1 MADVRDLTEVSR
13 VRDLVADDQQSR
25 DRLEVYVLRLLDEA
39 REEVQK
45 ADSKTSIVFAAVTF
59 LIGYLALVLFEDE
72 SAIHAGSHLATVLAA
87 VALGAFLVALVL
99 LALSVTPRLGE
110 PAAGKARYFQELGQ
124 FPNAA
129 AMLEVVAEDAVDPVV
144 RHSQQLYTQSLIARR
159 KYEHLRNSMYAV
171 AVGLLLLGIAAV
183 VSAFD

>member
-1 MADVRDLTEVSR
+1 MTTSADHGRRLGDTVTPHGSSPRH
-13 VRDLVADDQQSR
+13 VAP
-25 DRLEVYVLRLLDEA
+25 L
-39 REEVQK
+39 
-45 ADSKTSIVFAAVTF
+45 
-59 LIGYLALVLFEDE
+59 
-72 SAIHAGSHLATVLAA
+72 GSNWRTATV
-87 VALGAFLVALVL
+87 LVALVL
-99 LALSVTPRLGE
+99 LALSVTPRLGK

-129 AMLEVVAEDAVDPVV
+129 TMLEVVAEDAADPVV

-171 AVGLLLLGIAAV
+171 AVGLLMLGIAAV

>member
-1 MADVRDLTEVSR
+1 MADVSELTEI
-13 VRDLVADDQQSR
+13 VRARPPTDDDDPR
-25 DRLEVYVLRLLDEA
+25 DRLESYVLRLLDEA
-39 REEVQK
+39 RDEVKK

-59 LIGYLALVLFEDE
+59 LIGYLALILFDDE
-72 SAIHAGSHLATVLAA
+72 STIHAGSKAATVLASI
-87 VALGAFLVALVL
+87 ALGAFLVALVL
-99 LALSVTPRLGE
+99 LALSVTPRLGK

-129 AMLEVVAEDAVDPVV
+129 TMLEVVAEDAADPVV

-171 AVGLLLLGIAAV
+171 AVGLLMLGIAAV